1 MGRAAVKLK
10 YARSEIGVHHLVDTA
25 SGKTVVVVVERR
37 PDGPRFDG
45 ERVARTIEDL
55 WNDHEEGK

>member
-1 MGRAAVKLK
+1 MKLK
-10 YARSEIGVHHLVDTA
+10 WVKSEIGVHHLVDTA
-25 SGKTVVVVVERR
+25 SGKTVVIVVEQRR
-37 PDGPRFDG
+37 DGPRFDG